1 MNENGNEYKHC
12 LKCSEKI
19 FKEAEICPKCGVRQT
34 QLRSKK
40 NKYVAATLAIFLGML
55 GIHKFYLRKKMWGL
69 LYLFGAIVAVGIFI
83 TIPVSIFEGL
93 SYLLMSK
100 EEFDHRYNRLESLV
114 S

>member
-1 MNENGNEYKHC
+1 MNNNGNEYKHC

-19 FKEAEICPKCGVRQT
+19 FEEAEICPKCGVRQA

-40 NKYVAATLAIFLGML
+40 NKFVAAALAIFLGML
-55 GIHKFYLRKKMWGL
+55 GAHKFYLKKTTWGL
-69 LYLFGAIVAVGIFI
+69 LYLLGAIVAVGIFI

-93 SYLLMSK
+93 SYLLMSQ
-100 EEFDHRYNRLESLV
+100 EEFDGRYNRLEYLV